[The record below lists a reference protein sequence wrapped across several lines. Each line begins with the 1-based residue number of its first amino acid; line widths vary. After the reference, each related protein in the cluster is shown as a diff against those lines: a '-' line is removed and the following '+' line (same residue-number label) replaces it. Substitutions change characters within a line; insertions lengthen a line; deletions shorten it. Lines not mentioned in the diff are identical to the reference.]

1 MKHSGDQD
9 LIDRI
14 GAALPVEVQ
23 ADYYREMIHCR
34 SLQENDE
41 MLLILRAMQFLTL
54 LMTQV
59 PERVIKERERLEKI
73 FHENKSYLGALD
85 KRLLQL
91 PGLVSAGIST
101 DAIVEGVDRKLQSAF
116 IRSMIPGTVSELK
129 ATVSRIE
136 EVNNKFVATTKA
148 LSDSYGGAV
157 RQAGEAITHMNQA
170 IARASDTAGRAA
182 EQLSTGLHDQY
193 WWMVWV
199 FIVAALVLGFAA
211 GAVLIR

>member
-1 MKHSGDQD
+1 MTNSGNQD

-14 GAALPVEVQ
+14 GAALPFEVQ
-23 ADYYREMIHCR
+23 ADYYREMMHCR

-59 PERVIKERERLEKI
+59 PERVVNERERLEKI
-73 FHENKSYLGALD
+73 FNKNKSYLEALD
-85 KRLLQL
+85 QRLLQL

-101 DAIVEGVDRKLQSAF
+101 DTIVASVDRKLQSAF
-116 IRSMIPGTVSELK
+116 IMSMIPGTVSELK

-136 EVNNKFVATTKA
+136 EVNTKFGAATKV
-148 LSDSYGGAV
+148 LGDSYGGAV
-157 RQAGEAITHMNQA
+157 RQAGEAIASMNQE
-170 IARASDTAGRAA
+170 IARASNTASRAA
-182 EQLSTGLHDQY
+182 EHLSTGFHNEY

-199 FIVAALVLGFAA
+199 FAVAALVLGFAA
-211 GAVLIR
+211 GAVLMR

>member
-1 MKHSGDQD
+1 MKHSGNQD

-23 ADYYREMIHCR
+23 ADYFREMIHCR

-59 PERVIKERERLEKI
+59 PDRIVKERERLEKI
-73 FHENKSYLGALD
+73 FHENKSYLEALD
-85 KRLLQL
+85 QRILKL

-101 DAIVEGVDRKLQSAF
+101 DTIVESVDRKLQSAF

-129 ATVSRIE
+129 TTVSRIE
-136 EVNNKFVATTKA
+136 EVNTKFVAATKV
-148 LSDSYGGAV
+148 LCDSCGGAV

-170 IARASDTAGRAA
+170 IARASESASRAA
-182 EQLSTGLHDQY
+182 EQLSTGFHDQF

-211 GAVLIR
+211 GAVLMR